1 MDAYNPTD
9 AGRAM
14 ARFVDDLSNWYVRRS
29 RRRFWKSESDADKQQ
44 AYETLYVALT
54 TVARLLAPFTPFVAE
69 EIYRN
74 LVAGG
79 FRRARICPPR
89 RLAGRAP
96 RTCRRKTDRRDP
108 PDDAPLIDGRVQPAP
123 RLPSKSVS
131 PLRRSWSK
139 PANQR
144 KQQSSAARRATG

>member
-74 LVAGG
+74 LVAAQIQTRPNLSTSPTG
-79 FRRARICPPR
+79 RSRA
-89 RLAGRAP
+89 
-96 RTCRRKTDRRDP
+96 
-108 PDDAPLIDGRVQPAP
+108 
-123 RLPSKSVS
+123 
-131 PLRRSWSK
+131 
-139 PANQR
+139 ANLST
-144 KQQSSAARRATG
+144 KN